1 RHTDLLYPTD
11 HDTPATDGEDYTAQA
26 GTLTFADGE
35 TEKTITIDLTDDAWF
50 EGGEAFALKLTNATG
65 GAELG
70 SRSSL
75 KVHIVSDDAKQAGEF
90 VWSAASYVVTEGTP
104 SVNVTIERLGG
115 GNVEAA
121 VHLYDTG
128 AGNGWSTASAWAGS
142 DYAYLPWEVVFAAG
156 EMSKTISIPI
166 VDDGSTE
173 RDEVFS
179 IQLYSPSNDA
189 TIGALAT
196 TQVTIQDNDSA
207 IEFAQSNYV
216 VNESTGVMQI
226 KVRRI
231 GSTAGTATVDLNISS
246 GSATAGQDFI
256 KPPSPTVT
264 FADGEFE
271 KLVDIA
277 IVDDVFAEGDESFYL
292 SLSNATGAKL
302 GTYLWGGGKILA
314 SD

>member
-1 RHTDLLYPTD
+1 M
-11 HDTPATDGEDYTAQA
+11 
-26 GTLTFADGE
+26 
-35 TEKTITIDLTDDAWF
+35 
-50 EGGEAFALKLTNATG
+50 
-65 GAELG
+65 
-70 SRSSL
+70 
-75 KVHIVSDDAKQAGEF
+75 KVHIDSDDAKQAGEF
-90 VWSAASYVVTEGTP
+90 GFSAASLCRYRRHAVGQRH
-104 SVNVTIERLGG
+104 NR
-115 GNVEAA
+115 AA
-121 VHLYDTG
+121 GRRQCRSAPRLYDTG
-128 AGNGWSTASAWAGS
+128 LATAGRPRPLGPVPTTRICR
-142 DYAYLPWEVVFAAG
+142 EVVFAAG

-173 RDEVFS
+173 RDGSS

-226 KVRRI
+226 KIRRI
-231 GSTAGTATVDLNISS
+231 GSTAGTATVDLNINS
-246 GSATAGQDFI
+246 GGATAGQDFI